1 MNWKPNLHLQGKA
14 NPSPRVAETFVTN
27 TLMWPAMS
35 SSLPFLLLLTSLV
48 FHVERESFGMYVR
61 EKEIPS
67 NVGNLF

>member
-1 MNWKPNLHLQGKA
+1 
-14 NPSPRVAETFVTN
+14 
-27 TLMWPAMS
+27 MS